1 MIKKIEIQD
10 LTVRDVILGMAESL
24 GVDYEETN
32 NELCLR
38 IPEALGNG
46 YVKATYFDH
55 GIGVIESNY
64 FLKKKFRF
72 QLEKSVV
79 HPLKI
84 IFNREDNFNHS
95 FEGDKEVHEI
105 RHLESVIV
113 SSTSKS
119 NHIFEIPAKTPV
131 CTFSIE
137 INRKQFEEKI
147 SIFLED
153 MDENLEALFRDL
165 NGINLFYYKG
175 YFSLNIAKFIE
186 EFTNCELEGFMRSV
200 FLEGKAY
207 EILTHHLKQYLDDQQ
222 EPEKQTILRQATVNR
237 IEEAAKIIEEELATV
252 DNVLTLAKRVGINQ
266 NTLQLGFQQLYKTSV
281 NEYIRNFK
289 IGRAKELIE
298 TSELNITEITY
309 QIGIN
314 SRSYFSKLFKEKYGL
329 TPKQYLTKSRNPDS
343 QSDTI
348 SA

>member
-1 MIKKIEIQD
+1 MAKKIEIKD
-10 LTVRDVILGMAESL
+10 ITVRDVVIGMAEGL

-46 YVKATYFDH
+46 YLKAIQFDH
-55 GIGVIESNY
+55 GIGVIEADY
-64 FLKKKFRF
+64 LLKKTFRF
-72 QLEKSVV
+72 ELEKGVV

-84 IFNREDNFNHS
+84 IFNREDSFNHK
-95 FEGDKEVHEI
+95 FNGDNEIHEI

-119 NHIFEIPAKTPV
+119 THVFEIPAQTPV
-131 CTFSIE
+131 CIFSIE
-137 INRKQFEEKI
+137 INRKLFEEKI
-147 SIFLED
+147 SDFLED
-153 MDENLEALFRDL
+153 MDENLEALFRDV

-175 YFSLNIAKFIE
+175 YFSLNIAKLIE
-186 EFTNCELEGFMRSV
+186 EFTTCELEGFMRSV

-207 EILTHHLKQYLDDQQ
+207 EILVNHLKQYKDDQQ
-222 EPEKQTILRQATVNR
+222 EPEKRTILRQATVNR
-237 IEEAAKIIEEELATV
+237 IEEAAKIIEEELATT
-252 DNVLTLAKRVGINQ
+252 DNVLTLAKRVRINQ

-289 IGRAKELIE
+289 IEKAKELIE
-298 TSELNITEITY
+298 NSELNITEITY

-314 SRSYFSKLFKEKYGL
+314 SRSYFSKLFKEKYGM
-329 TPKQYLTKSRNPDS
+329 TPKQYLTKKRNPES
-343 QSDTI
+343 LSETK